1 MATRSMRRTTQGGI
15 AWMWRNGEGCVRLRM
30 LASAGSYAGQKEG
43 MCSGKNTCLLSDAGG
58 GVQRNRNGRGQVFAF
73 VSVGADI
80 KANTIGA
87 AAHLSWEILVS
98 LRTAASAEAPSSPKL
113 LPWTLQSM
121 GEVGVVRDE
130 ACQWALTRKRTLGAA
145 AH

>member
-1 MATRSMRRTTQGGI
+1 MVALQT
-15 AWMWRNGEGCVRLRM
+15 
-30 LASAGSYAGQKEG
+30 ASAGKEAGAEKCQWALRTEKR
-43 MCSGKNTCLLSDAGG
+43 TL
-58 GVQRNRNGRGQVFAF
+58 
-73 VSVGADI
+73 
-80 KANTIGA
+80 GA

-130 ACQWALTRKRTLGAA
+130 ACQWALTKRRTLSGGGALEVGDHRLLEDGCERGGA
-145 AH
+145 LVSDLVPPDTAKHG

>member
-1 MATRSMRRTTQGGI
+1 MEEDGCSERNSALGSDLVEFETANKGRSEDGG
-15 AWMWRNGEGCVRLRM
+15 R
-30 LASAGSYAGQKEG
+30 
-43 MCSGKNTCLLSDAGG
+43 
-58 GVQRNRNGRGQVFAF
+58 
-73 VSVGADI
+73 VSVSTGADI

-98 LRTAASAEAPSSPKL
+98 LRTAASAEAPSSPML

-145 AH
+145 AHLRLVILVLLRMAASAMAPSSSSPMLFESRL